1 LAKAIDRMTSLRK
14 LLRQTAYRTG
24 VLSMARAGVRHA
36 LTAVM
41 LHRVMDPS
49 DPDFAQAD
57 PVYTVSAPLFEQL
70 LGFFQDHYAVVD
82 IHRVMDASDG
92 VRALP
97 DHALLITFD
106 DGWADNLRYAA
117 PLLKARGMPAVIF
130 VAAEAVQASSPA
142 WWQEEVFAVSRS
154 GGLADWLAQHRN
166 QARVMGTASN
176 GAADDAIDVV
186 TRLALMDAGAR
197 ESILASLPRKP
208 CHARMMLTTDELR
221 RLTDFGIAVGL
232 HGYRHVP
239 LTSLT
244 DAAAELAN
252 AREAL
257 AGLSAGAA
265 VTTALGCPH
274 GRYDDKV
281 IAAARAVGIKLIFTS
296 DKVLNA
302 TQQGMLGPARPLGR
316 IGIAA
321 AQIESAPNCLDPAAA
336 SRWLWPRDCR

>member
-1 LAKAIDRMTSLRK
+1 MTSLRK

-36 LTAVM
+36 LTGVM
-41 LHRVMDPS
+41 FHRVMDPS

-70 LGFFQDHYAVVD
+70 LGFFHDHYAVVD
-82 IHRVMDASDG
+82 IHQVLDASYG
-92 VRALP
+92 IRALP

-117 PLLKARGMPAVIF
+117 PLLKARDMPAVIF

-154 GGLADWLAQHRN
+154 GGLAGWLAQHRN
-166 QARVMGTASN
+166 RARIMGTVSN
-176 GAADDAIDVV
+176 GTADDAVDVV

-197 ESILASLPRKP
+197 ESILASLPRQT
-208 CHARMMLTTDELR
+208 CHARMMLNATELR

-281 IAAARAVGIKLIFTS
+281 LAAARAVGIKLVFTS
-296 DKVLNA
+296 DRLLNA
-302 TQQGMLGPARPLGR
+302 TEQGMLGHARPLGR
-316 IGIAA
+316 IGITA
-321 AQIESAPNCLDPAAA
+321 AQIESVPNCLDPAAA